1 MRNLQPS
8 TFVTFSWQ
16 YLKKKKEK
24 LINLAVRFLIL
35 LFVKKNP
42 RFRASS
48 LKIINYRSPNEIK
61 KLQNSDVRYNGR
73 ADSIIFKACGHN

>member
-48 LKIINYRSPNEIK
+48 LKIINYRLPNEIK

>member
-16 YLKKKKEK
+16 YFKKKKEK